1 MNKELAYL
9 QGILKKAQA
18 KLPEKK
24 KKPSGMMSMDAE
36 YRGFSKEMMRAS
48 ELPSPAKPGHF
59 LRQFGQSERSMID
72 DATTDATVTQV
83 LNLLNGF
90 VDQNIVRNSRS
101 FVINEIKKM
110 PSMEARLNTLYLS
123 LYSRYPATREKS
135 MMLNYIKKTGD
146 TDKSYTDIIWALIN
160 TNEFMFRR

>member
-1 MNKELAYL
+1 MKYL
-9 QGILKKAQA
+9 QGLLDKAKA
-18 KLPEKK
+18 DLPEKEPK
-24 KKPSGMMSMDAE
+24 KKSMMDKTYS
-36 YRGFSKEMMRAS
+36 GFSREMMRAS
-48 ELPSPAKPGHF
+48 ELPSPAKAGHF
-59 LRQFGQSERSMID
+59 LRQFGQSDRSMID
-72 DATTDATVTQV
+72 NGTQDATVTQV

-101 FVINEIKKM
+101 FILNEIKQMK
-110 PSMEARLNTLYLS
+110 STEDKLNTLYLS